1 MACASALLRLFW
13 VFGLVF
19 GMGMARRGLLPTP
32 IRARLD
38 GSLRA
43 RVEPLVGTSD
53 ESRPAPVAVAAPH
66 RLSARALA
74 TASLLAV
81 TVCLAALDSK
91 ALAADSGS
99 GPGSSTEY
107 TKSSAARE
115 SPLPPRLSTWDFA
128 GRIQRLEDTSFTK
141 EDARL
146 LEVTRKEEARLLEVD
161 RKEEVKAMIARMDRT
176 DEKMQENFRTTTF
189 LSIVSL
195 FISLAANEGF
205 VAKLFP
211 PR

>member
-1 MACASALLRLFW
+1 MVCASALLRLLW

-19 GMGMARRGLLPTP
+19 GVGVARRGLLPTP

-146 LEVTRKEEARLLEVD
+146 LEVD